1 MNQDYKDGWRYIVW
15 VGGNDDYYKNYNDA
29 KRDADEWKA
38 KGYDDVIIERI
49 RRYKM
54 LQVVRVYWNTKKI
67 WKTFRSGLVCERT
80 QISWKLKQK
89 IYCSLRQNIVKKLK
103 QCSCL

>member
-1 MNQDYKDGWRYIVW
+1 MTKEKNINQDYKDGWRYIVW

-49 RRYKM
+49 
-54 LQVVRVYWNTKKI
+54 
-67 WKTFRSGLVCERT
+67 
-80 QISWKLKQK
+80 
-89 IYCSLRQNIVKKLK
+89 
-103 QCSCL
+103 